1 MAAARPW
8 LNYLLVGLSCF
19 FSITSSQFPPP
30 VANDTIIT
38 IASPINSNITL
49 SYKSVPVGT
58 CTTVFRTQKQYSGFI
73 TLPPSILDPTQGAYT
88 INTFFWFI
96 EARQLPETA
105 PLTIFINGGP
115 GSSSMVGLFQEVGPC
130 QVVEISK
137 DRLGTAAREWGWD
150 RGSNLIFIDQP
161 VQVGFSYDT
170 ATNASLNLLDESLK
184 FPPGPKPV
192 TQPDNTFLNGTFGSG
207 NPSFTANTS
216 QIAAQS
222 VWHFLQTFLTAF
234 REYNTALRNEAKE
247 PVADVHLF
255 TESYGGKYGPALG
268 SFFKSQNDR
277 RQRDLGYANKTI
289 EVGLKSLGIINGWV
303 DLLTQAPFHPRY
315 AYQNSYGIEAI
326 SQLQQLNTLS
336 AYRSANGC
344 QQATLN
350 CRALAGALDPLGNG
364 NNAAV
369 NEACSAAQYLCQTQ
383 VVGPYAL
390 SGRSIYDIS
399 QNVLD
404 PFPQSLYLEY
414 LNQVSVQEAIGV
426 PVNYTQ
432 DSLAVFEAFNTTGD
446 YARDDIIADLV
457 DLLQS
462 GTRIAL
468 IYGDRDYICNW
479 LGGEEV
485 SFAIAGAAGSSYLP
499 WYSAGY
505 SPIVANASYIG
516 GMVRQFGNLS
526 FSRIYD
532 AGHLVPA
539 YQPETMFT
547 IFARIIEG
555 TDVGTGNTID
565 LSTFATSGDRNST
578 HSNLAPSMA
587 NPTCY
592 LRAMNATCNT
602 DQKNM
607 IANNVGVI
615 INGVLYNGAEDWRA
629 PGADATTMA
638 GVPGTAPP
646 SMITSAPPITT
657 ASSDDENTL
666 STSRSTV
673 RSTSNSVTHSGSG
686 TAGTA
691 PTRTSGLPTGVYTAT
706 GVPPTSSN
714 PVPSSAA
721 AGMRDLSLVVFCG
734 TRITM
739 PFGLFP
745 HGIVQVL
752 IMCSVVL
759 LY

>member
-1 MAAARPW
+1 MATSRLW
-8 LNYLLVGLSCF
+8 LNYLLVGLSCL
-19 FSITSSQFPPP
+19 FSIAISQFPPR
-30 VANDTIIT
+30 VANDTIIN
-38 IASPINSNITL
+38 ISSPINSNITI

-73 TLPPSILDPTQGAYT
+73 TLPPDVLDPSQGNYT

-130 QVVEISK
+130 QMVEISK
-137 DRLGTAAREWGWD
+137 DRLGTTARDWGWD
-150 RGSNLIFIDQP
+150 RGSNLIFLDQP

-170 ATNASLNLLDESLK
+170 ATNASLNLLDETLQI
-184 FPPGPKPV
+184 PPGTKPV
-192 TQPDNTFLNGTFGSG
+192 MQPETTFINGTFGSG
-207 NPSFTANTS
+207 NPAFTANTS

-222 VWHFLQTFLTAF
+222 IWHFLQTFLTAF
-234 REYNTALRNEAKE
+234 PEYNTDLRHEAKL
-247 PVADVHLF
+247 PVAEVHLF
-255 TESYGGKYGPALG
+255 TESYGGKYGPAVGL
-268 SFFKSQNDR
+268 FFRSQNDR
-277 RQRDLGYANKTI
+277 RRHDLDYANRTI
-289 EVGLKSLGIINGWV
+289 EVSLKSLGIINGWV
-303 DLLTQAPFHPRY
+303 DLLTQAPFHPQF

-336 AYRSANGC
+336 SYRGANGC
-344 QQATLN
+344 QQATLE
-350 CRALAGALDPLGNG
+350 CRALSSALDPLANG
-364 NNAAV
+364 NIPQV
-369 NEACSAAQYLCQTQ
+369 NKACSTAQYICQTQ
-383 VVGPYAL
+383 VIGPYTL

-399 QNVLD
+399 QKMLD
-404 PFPQSLYLEY
+404 PFPQALYLEY
-414 LNQVSVQEAIGV
+414 LNQVSVQKALGV

-432 DSLAVFEAFNTTGD
+432 DSLAVFTAFNTTGD
-446 YARDDIIADLV
+446 YARGDIIADLV

-462 GTRIAL
+462 GTRISL

-485 SFAIAGAAGSSYLP
+485 SFAIAGAAGASYLP

-505 SPIVANASYIG
+505 APIVTNASYIG
-516 GMVRQFGNLS
+516 GVVRQFGNLS

-547 IFARIIEG
+547 VFARIIEG
-555 TDVGTGNTID
+555 GDIGTGNPID
-565 LSTFATSGDRNST
+565 LSTFTTSGDRNST
-578 HSNLAPSMA
+578 HTNSAPAMA
-587 NPTCY
+587 DPTCY

-607 IANNVGVI
+607 IANNAGVI
-615 INGVLYNGAEDWRA
+615 INGVLYDMLADWHA

-646 SMITSAPPITT
+646 SMITSAPPITRV
-657 ASSDDENTL
+657 SSDPQGSPSMRSSMTH
-666 STSRSTV
+666 STS
-673 RSTSNSVTHSGSG
+673 HSGSG
-686 TAGTA
+686 IAVTN

-706 GVPPTSSN
+706 GVPPTSSS
-714 PVPSSAA
+714 PIPSSVAVMKRQLTLA
-721 AGMRDLSLVVFCG
+721 VFCDA
-734 TRITM
+734 TTM
-739 PFGLFP
+739 RLFGFCLQGLF
-745 HGIVQVL
+745 HVL
-752 IMCSVVL
+752 IISSAVL
-759 LY
+759 MY